1 MIRDF
6 RTRKKINQPVAFFF
20 LDLQLHDARGMLDH
34 FGDVTRPNFAENMF
48 NDLDNS
54 DEPVSL
60 FVELRT
66 RKKNNKLEQLE
77 KGGGGKLTQ
86 KTPDR
91 IGSTWVSR
99 KGDGRSGL
107 PCNCQ
112 LMNNTMKKWC
122 EYQNCS

>member
-1 MIRDF
+1 M
-6 RTRKKINQPVAFFF
+6 AFFF

-77 KGGGGKLTQ
+77 KGGGKAYSENTRPCWVNLGEQ
-86 KTPDR
+86 K
-91 IGSTWVSR
+91 G
-99 KGDGRSGL
+99 GRTIRFA
-107 PCNCQ
+107 
-112 LMNNTMKKWC
+112 M
-122 EYQNCS
+122 